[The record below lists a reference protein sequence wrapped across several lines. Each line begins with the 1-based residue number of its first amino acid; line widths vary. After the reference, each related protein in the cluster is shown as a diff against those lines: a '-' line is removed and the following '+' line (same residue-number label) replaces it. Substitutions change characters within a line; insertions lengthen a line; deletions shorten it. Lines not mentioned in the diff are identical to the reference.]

1 MKTREIEGVVNY
13 MSIVDG
19 KKVKLFAL
27 SSNKALAQEVA
38 KASNIELSS
47 AEVVRFADGEIS
59 VNIED
64 SVRGHDV
71 FVIQS
76 TSAPA
81 NEHVMELLIMVDA
94 LKRASAKTIT
104 VLMPY
109 YGYSRQDR
117 KAKSRQPITAKL
129 IADMLQVAGTDRVI
143 CIDLHAA
150 QIQGFFN
157 IPIDNFPAS
166 PLLADYFL
174 YTKKLSNVV
183 VVSPDHGGVT
193 RARIFARILDAPLA
207 IIDKRRP
214 EPNKAEVQNIIGD
227 VAGKVAIMVD
237 DIIDTAGTLVA
248 AAQALIEAGAVKVYA
263 AATHAVFS
271 GPAIE
276 RLNDSVICEIVVT
289 DTIQLPDDKKSP
301 KITQLSIGPLLG
313 QSILHIVKDEPISQ
327 IFDKITHHEKDE

>member
-1 MKTREIEGVVNY
+1 
-13 MSIVDG
+13 MSIIEG

-27 SSNKALAQEVA
+27 SSNRALAEEISRTSGIEI
-38 KASNIELSS
+38 SNVD
-47 AEVVRFADGEIS
+47 VVRFSDGEIS
-59 VNIED
+59 VNIEE

-81 NEHVMELLIMVDA
+81 NEHLMELLIMADA
-94 LKRASAKTIT
+94 IKRASARTCT
-104 VLMPY
+104 VIMPY

-129 IADMLQVAGTDRVI
+129 IADMLQVAGVDRLI

-157 IPIDNFPAS
+157 VPIDNFPAA

-174 YTKKLSNVV
+174 YSKKLENIV

-193 RARIFARILDAPLA
+193 RARVFARILDAPLA

-214 EPNKAEVQNIIGD
+214 APNQAEVQNIIGD
-227 VAGKVAIMVD
+227 VSGRTAIMVD
-237 DIIDTAGTLVA
+237 DIIDTAGTLIA
-248 AAQALIEAGAVKVYA
+248 GAEALIKAGAIGVYA
-263 AATHAVFS
+263 AATHPVFS
-271 GPAIE
+271 GDALARIE
-276 RLNDSVICEIVVT
+276 ESVLTEIVVT
-289 DTIQLPDDKKSP
+289 DTISIPDAYKIK

-327 IFDKITHHEKDE
+327 IFDKIEHPEKSNQ

>member
-1 MKTREIEGVVNY
+1 
-13 MSIVDG
+13 MSIVSG
-19 KKVKLFAL
+19 KKIKLFAL
-27 SSNKALAQEVA
+27 SSNRALAEEISRTSGIEI
-38 KASNIELSS
+38 SNVD
-47 AEVVRFADGEIS
+47 VVRFADGEIS
-59 VNIED
+59 INIEE

-71 FVIQS
+71 FVVQS
-76 TSAPA
+76 TSSPA
-81 NEHVMELLIMVDA
+81 NEHVMELLILADA
-94 LKRASAKTIT
+94 VKRASAKSLT

-129 IADMLQVAGTDRVI
+129 IADMLQVAGVDRLI

-157 IPIDNFPAS
+157 IPIDNFPAA

-174 YTKKLSNVV
+174 YTKKLENIV

-193 RARIFARILDAPLA
+193 RARVFARILNAPLA

-214 EPNKAEVQNIIGD
+214 APNQAEVQNIIGD
-227 VAGKVAIMVD
+227 VAGRTAIMVD
-237 DIIDTAGTLVA
+237 DIIDTAGTL
-248 AAQALIEAGAVKVYA
+248 IAGAEALMKAGATKVYA
-263 AATHAVFS
+263 AATHPVFS
-271 GPAIE
+271 S
-276 RLNDSVICEIVVT
+276 DSVERIDKSVLCEVVVT
-289 DTIQLPDDKKSP
+289 DTISIPNGYSSK

-327 IFDKITHHEKDE
+327 IFDKIEHPEKNNQ

>member
-1 MKTREIEGVVNY
+1 

-27 SSNKALAQEVA
+27 NSNKALAEEVA

-174 YTKKLSNVV
+174 YTKKLQNVV

-227 VAGKVAIMVD
+227 VSGKTAIMVD

-276 RLNDSVICEIVVT
+276 RLNESVICEVVVT
-289 DTIQLPDDKKSP
+289 DTIQLPVEKKSP

-327 IFDKITHHEKDE
+327 IFDKITHHEKDV

>member
-1 MKTREIEGVVNY
+1 
-13 MSIVDG
+13 MSIIIG
-19 KKVKLFAL
+19 KKIKLFAL
-27 SSNKALAQEVA
+27 SSNRPLAEEISRTSGIEI
-38 KASNIELSS
+38 SNVD
-47 AEVVRFADGEIS
+47 VVRFADGEIS
-59 VNIED
+59 INIEE

-71 FVIQS
+71 FVVQS
-76 TSAPA
+76 TSSPA
-81 NEHVMELLIMVDA
+81 NEHLMELLILADA
-94 LKRASAKTIT
+94 IKRASAKTLT

-129 IADMLQVAGTDRVI
+129 IADMLQVAGVDRLI

-157 IPIDNFPAS
+157 VPIDNFPAA
-166 PLLADYFL
+166 PLLADHFL
-174 YTKKLSNVV
+174 YSKHLQNIV

-193 RARIFARILDAPLA
+193 RARVFARILNAPLA

-227 VAGKVAIMVD
+227 VSGKIAIMVD
-237 DIIDTAGTLVA
+237 DIIDTAGTLIA
-248 AAQALIEAGAVKVYA
+248 GAEALIEAGATHVYA
-263 AATHAVFS
+263 AATHPVFS
-271 GPAIE
+271 GDAIE
-276 RLNDSVICEIVVT
+276 RIQNSVICEVVVT
-289 DTIQLPDDKKSP
+289 DTIHIPNMQKAS

-327 IFDKITHHEKDE
+327 IFDKIEHPEKSNQ